1 MQHFGVDVSSKWL
14 DIADDSGE
22 VVRIDNT
29 IKAIKKWLC
38 LTKESDAIAMEATS
52 SYHKLLA
59 SLAHN
64 KKLDVYVIN
73 PRIIH
78 HYAKGVGRRGKS
90 DKVDAIIIHRYLTKE
105 RELIHHW
112 QPLSK
117 EQEMIDTL
125 LNRRRQVIKQKQALE
140 MACKDIC
147 HIVTEVLPTIK
158 ALEKLADQLETMVV
172 SKIKQ
177 QEFLK
182 NKFNILLTV
191 PGVGPLTGAY
201 MLNLLEKKK
210 ITNIDQLTSFIG
222 LDLTYKDSGAKQSRR
237 HLSKQGASEARRLL
251 FNGSRSASM
260 SQLKPLYESYRTRM
274 NHTQSIV
281 AVMRKVLKLILGV
294 WKSQT
299 PFDFKK
305 YQTPLMNKA

>member
-105 RELIHHW
+105 RELIHQW

-140 MACKDIC
+140 MACKDIR
-147 HIVTEVLPTIK
+147 HIVTEVIPTIK

-172 SKIKQ
+172 SKIKLQ
-177 QEFLK
+177 DTLK
-182 NKFNILLTV
+182 DKFNLLLTI
-191 PGVGPLTGAY
+191 PGVGPLTSAY
-201 MLNLLEKKK
+201 MLNLFEKKHM
-210 ITNIDQLTSFIG
+210 TNINQLTSFIG
-222 LDLTYKDSGAKQSRR
+222 LDLAYKDSGTKQSRR
-237 HLSKQGASEARRLL
+237 RLSKKGAPEARRLL
-251 FNGSRSASM
+251 FNGARSASM

-274 NHTQSIV
+274 NHTQSTV
-281 AVMRKVLKLILGV
+281 AVMRKLLKLILGV

-305 YQTPLMNKA
+305 YNSPLMNNT